1 MRTGEG
7 AFAIKGEKQEGILG
21 EILGEG
27 FGRREENVLG
37 IGKLGKS
44 LTEGKLEIFLGEG
57 QEEFLGKDLRL
68 IRAHPSNAIFGKG
81 KTMQIIII
89 MAAALLFAS
98 AFSFLA
104 IFIEDRMLK
113 KDVEEFPLLNDEE
126 FEHLWQQAKG
136 DEAEFERLAAFE
148 SKLKQAETEYSL
160 SLSLNPRAHYRMAKL
175 FSQWGKEWD
184 KQHGIEE

>member
-1 MRTGEG
+1 
-7 AFAIKGEKQEGILG
+7 
-21 EILGEG
+21 
-27 FGRREENVLG
+27 
-37 IGKLGKS
+37 
-44 LTEGKLEIFLGEG
+44 
-57 QEEFLGKDLRL
+57 
-68 IRAHPSNAIFGKG
+68 
-81 KTMQIIII
+81 MQIIII

-160 SLSLNPRAHYRMAKL
+160 SLSLNPRAHRRMAIL

-184 KQHGIEE
+184 KEHGLQD